1 MEFPFRKK
9 KIELK
14 TEKLT
19 VTKPPPALSHKTLAV
34 SLAKRA
40 KKDVIKMTEDFKL
53 KRQAKSIRHLI
64 VTLENLIDST
74 EMPIKLKVEIIEGHK
89 NLNTVWKEIGVIP
102 LNQ

>member
-1 MEFPFRKK
+1 M
-9 KIELK
+9 
-14 TEKLT
+14 
-19 VTKPPPALSHKTLAV
+19 PAPSQSHKTLAV

-40 KKDVIKMTEDFKL
+40 KKDVKMTTEFKL
-53 KRQAKSIRHLI
+53 KRQAKSIRQLI